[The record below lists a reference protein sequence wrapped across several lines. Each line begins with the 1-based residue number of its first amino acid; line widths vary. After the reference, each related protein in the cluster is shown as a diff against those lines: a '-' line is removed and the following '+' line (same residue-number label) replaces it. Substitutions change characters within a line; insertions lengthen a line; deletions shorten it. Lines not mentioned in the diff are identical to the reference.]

1 MGSGATR
8 AFWASHGS
16 RSGRKS
22 NTKSMRAQRKGDRG
36 RLKIK
41 GLRAQAK
48 RIASG
53 EEQWPDSSTPT
64 SSE

>member
-8 AFWASHGS
+8 AFWASQGS

-22 NTKSMRAQRKGDRG
+22 NTKSLRARKKGNG
-36 RLKIK
+36 GWKKIK
-41 GLRAQAK
+41 ALRAQAK

-53 EEQWPDSSTPT
+53 EETWPDQSPST
-64 SSE
+64 S

>member
-1 MGSGATR
+1 MGSGTTR
-8 AFWASHGS
+8 KFWQSQGS

-22 NTKSMRAQRKGDRG
+22 NTKSLRAQKKGDRG

-41 GLRAQAK
+41 ALRAQAK

-53 EEQWPDSSTPT
+53 EETWPDQSPST
-64 SSE
+64 S

>member
-8 AFWASHGS
+8 AFWQSHGS

-22 NTKSMRAQRKGDRG
+22 NTKSLRARKKGDG
-36 RLKIK
+36 GWKKIK
-41 GLRAQAK
+41 ALRAQAK

-53 EEQWPDSSTPT
+53 EEQWPKEGTA
-64 SSE
+64 